1 VSKLGKR
8 LIRAAK
14 EARQI
19 ARGEADPKSYRLHL
33 PEEIDAKAIRQ
44 KVGLSQAQFARTFG
58 IPKRTLQDWEQR
70 RRFPDLTAQ
79 ALLRVIALE
88 PAAVKRALADFHPAE

>member
-1 VSKLGKR
+1 MSNLGKR
-8 LIRAAK
+8 LIKAAK

-19 ARGEADPKSYRLHL
+19 ARGEADSRSYHLHL
-33 PEEIDAKAIRQ
+33 PEEIDAKAIRH

-79 ALLRVIALE
+79 ALLRVIARE
-88 PAAVKRALADFHPAE
+88 PAAVKRALADFHPTE

>member
-1 VSKLGKR
+1 MSKLGSR
-8 LIRAAK
+8 LIKAAR

-19 ARGEADPKSYRLHL
+19 ARGEADPKTYRVHL

-44 KVGLSQAQFARTFG
+44 KSGLSQTEFARTFG

-70 RRFPDLTAQ
+70 RRLPDLTAQ
-79 ALLRVIALE
+79 ALLRVIARE
-88 PAAVKRALADFHPAE
+88 PAAVKRALADFRAAG

>member
-1 VSKLGKR
+1 VSHLGKR
-8 LIRAAK
+8 LIEAAK

-19 ARGEADPKSYRLHL
+19 ARGEADTRSYRLHL

-44 KVGLSQAQFARTFG
+44 KAGLSQAQFARTFG

-79 ALLRVIALE
+79 ALLRVIARE
-88 PAAVKRALADFHPAE
+88 PAAVKRALADFRPAE